1 MSSTSEV
8 DEVSQAEIAKK
19 NKAKSK
25 KMIRIRYIW
34 GVVMLIGLGLLVVL
48 EPQMGHRGVGIGQV
62 FGILVGGLMLFSG
75 GIGVA
80 VTTLFIQLEKKPKNK
95 SW

>member
-1 MSSTSEV
+1 MSRTSEV

-25 KMIRIRYIW
+25 KMIRTRYIW

>member
-1 MSSTSEV
+1 MSSASEV

-25 KMIRIRYIW
+25 KMILTRYIW
-34 GVVMLIGLGLLVVL
+34 GVVMLIGLSLLVVL

-75 GIGVA
+75 GVGVA